1 MKDYDHIIEHEHYQS
16 KKRPHMPLIKR
27 AAQFAP
33 FAALVGYDDAVD
45 EVGHIYDERITLE
58 EDKLNEIN
66 SAFMN
71 MKKGSRILI
80 TYYRTF
86 GVMEKGNYVTETR
99 IFDHVDIMDERLVFE
114 DGDPIRMADVT
125 DVIKE

>member
-45 EVGHIYDERITLE
+45 EAGHIYDERITLE